1 MFLRVFDKFFFQHG
15 PTFIFPFNQ
24 QQAVAAASASV
35 RPGSSKLSTGAPG
48 GLGGGASGAA
58 SSATVS
64 SSTTAAAPALSFN
77 YPNMGANETQYLAI
91 LQNNPYSFPIPAA
104 VGAPPN
110 YRANPHAQ
118 PMPMFNGS
126 FYPSQMIHPS
136 QIPQPP
142 PPQQAPPAQP
152 QNHHPSQPHQIPQT
166 HQSSNISTSSS

>member
-64 SSTTAAAPALSFN
+64 SFTTADAS
-77 YPNMGANETQYLAI
+77 GE
-91 LQNNPYSFPIPAA
+91 
-104 VGAPPN
+104 
-110 YRANPHAQ
+110 
-118 PMPMFNGS
+118 
-126 FYPSQMIHPS
+126 
-136 QIPQPP
+136 
-142 PPQQAPPAQP
+142 
-152 QNHHPSQPHQIPQT
+152 
-166 HQSSNISTSSS
+166 